1 MDAWCEL
8 NCVAEA
14 SAFFE
19 GLLQQGVLRPNE
31 AVYNVMIKGF
41 ARCRCKRAHGVCGC
55 NPCRCSQPEQ
65 ASQKFREM
73 AELGLHPDTVTLN
86 TLLDAHCSAG
96 QLPHACSLLESIC
109 RSNAA
114 KLGPSEL
121 RAAAAARQPARRGRS
136 APSGAPG
143 GPAHGGAGA
152 GLCRPNLVSFETVLR
167 GALRSILN
175 PPGRPGGA
183 PAAHGCGGGGGGGGG
198 GGCCGA
204 PPPPSTTSVLELLAP
219 IVSLLRSCCPA
230 LDTRTLG
237 TLGQLCTALRV
248 GWRPPPAAAEPAD
261 ADGAAATAEAQ
272 RALLEALSLAWERAV
287 GEAEEEAAAA
297 AHLLPSALFGAPPP
311 HAPPPSLH
319 PPHAPALAPPHA
331 PPPHPPTHA
340 PPLPLAT
347 SAAVVA
353 TAEEKATQGE
363 GEEGAASLRVWRL
376 RVVGLSCQGCVGAV
390 EQALRGV
397 AGVREAEV
405 SLEEGAATVRAHA
418 SVAPHTLVTAVEAMG
433 KGAQLLPEAVA
444 APADEAPLSGAERA
458 ELLALRARV
467 QELEAALRGVRAA
480 VGGVA
485 L

>member
-114 KLGPSEL
+114 KLGPVEL

-183 PAAHGCGGGGGGGGG
+183 PAAHGCGGGGG
-198 GGCCGA
+198 CCGA
-204 PPPPSTTSVLELLAP
+204 PPPLPATGVLELLAP

-230 LDTRTLG
+230 LDARTLS
-237 TLGQLCTALRV
+237 TLGQLCAALRV
-248 GWRPPPAAAEPAD
+248 GWRPPPAAAEPAYANGAA
-261 ADGAAATAEAQ
+261 ADGAAAVAEAQ
-272 RALLEALSLAWERAV
+272 RGLEALSIAWERAV

-297 AHLLPSALFGAPPP
+297 AHLLPSALLGAPPP
-311 HAPPPSLH
+311 DAP
-319 PPHAPALAPPHA
+319 
-331 PPPHPPTHA
+331 PPTHA
-340 PPLPLAT
+340 PRLHLAA
-347 SAAVVA
+347 SEA
-353 TAEEKATQGE
+353 KATQRE

-376 RVVGLSCQGCVGAV
+376 RVEGLSCQGCVGAV
-390 EQALRGV
+390 EHALRGV

-405 SLEEGAATVRAHA
+405 SLEEGTATVRAHVG
-418 SVAPHTLVTAVEAMG
+418 VAPHTLVAAVEAAG
-433 KGAQLLPEAVA
+433 KGAQLLPEAA
-444 APADEAPLSGAERA
+444 AAPAPADEAPLSGAERA
-458 ELLALRARV
+458 ELLALRTRV